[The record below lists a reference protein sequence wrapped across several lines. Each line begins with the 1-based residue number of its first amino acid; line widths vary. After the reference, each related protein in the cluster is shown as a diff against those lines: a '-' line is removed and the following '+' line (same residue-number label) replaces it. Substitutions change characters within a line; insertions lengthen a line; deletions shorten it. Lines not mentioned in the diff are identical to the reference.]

1 MRDEERMMAKR
12 VSSRRARTAVLSA
25 LLAFVVLQ
33 VGMAFVIERWRPD
46 WSDPEYG
53 YRATRLRKL
62 HASAGQR
69 PLVLFLGSSRVGSG
83 FVTDEMPPPETQ
95 GPDSPTTFN
104 LSLAGGGPFF
114 ELLCLQRQV
123 ATGIHPQWV
132 VIEILPPLLYTDGAN
147 IQAKGAIL
155 MHRLRWSDLKAFE
168 RHTPALAWHRYQ
180 QWLEWNALPWY
191 SNRFRLMGRYA
202 PSWMSEQQSHEM
214 RFWRQVLTGAG
225 WNPIPLDVVNPIAYQ
240 NGVKVAQEM
249 YRPACQFTQVNPT
262 TDQVLR
268 DLLDLCRRE
277 NIRVAGLVRMPEGKD
292 FRDLY
297 APQTEALITSYLTKL
312 AEDYGTHYVD
322 ASCWMPEGS
331 FVDGHHLI
339 APAARAFSRRFWVE
353 IVQPQ
358 MEGRSIRTQ
367 TSPLTAARGQ

>member
-1 MRDEERMMAKR
+1 MMAKR
-12 VSSRRARTAVLSA
+12 ISSRRARTAVLTA

-53 YRATRLRKL
+53 YRATRLRKMQ
-62 HASAGQR
+62 ASAGQR
-69 PLVLFLGSSRVGSG
+69 PLVLFLGSSRVGNG
-83 FVTDEMPPPETQ
+83 FATDDMPPPELQ
-95 GPDSPTTFN
+95 APDAPTSFN
-104 LSLAGGGPFF
+104 LSLAGGGPFM
-114 ELLCLQRQV
+114 ELLCLQRQL
-123 ATGIHPQWV
+123 ANGIRPQWV

-147 IQAKGAIL
+147 IQAKGAML

-168 RHTPALAWHRYQ
+168 RHTPSLALHRYQ

-214 RFWRQVLTGAG
+214 RFWRQILTGAG
-225 WNPIPLDVVNPIAYQ
+225 WIPIPLETVPPEIYR
-240 NGVKVAQEM
+240 NGVKVAQEG
-249 YRPACQFTQVNPT
+249 YRWACQFDKVNAT
-262 TDQVLR
+262 TDRVLR

-277 NIRVAGLVRMPEGKD
+277 NIHVAALVRMPEGKD

-297 APQTEALITSYLTKL
+297 APPTEALITSYLTKL
-312 AEDYGTHYVD
+312 AEDYDTHYVD

-331 FVDGHHLI
+331 FVDSHHLI
-339 APAARAFSRRFWVE
+339 RPAAQAFSRRFWAE

-358 MEGRSIRTQ
+358 LEGRSIRPHVPALT
-367 TSPLTAARGQ
+367 TAARGQ